1 MAELEF
7 EAYGPK
13 GDPAEHR
20 SLAEIEAGFQALPAP
35 PKDRG
40 QLALIVRRHPDGH
53 RETLASARL
62 SPEEGLSG
70 DGWNRRPPRKVE
82 AQLAVI
88 RIDIARLLAA
98 EQSVTLAGDQ
108 LFVDLDVSAENL
120 PAGTR
125 LRVGAALVEM
135 TPEPHDGCLKFKGRF
150 GQDALNFVQEKATR
164 PENRRG
170 VYWKVVEEGL
180 VSEGCPI
187 EVVSRPS

>member
-1 MAELEF
+1 MSELEF
-7 EAYGPK
+7 EAYGPT

-20 SLAEIEAGFQALPAP
+20 SLAEIEEGFALLPAP
-35 PKDRG
+35 PRDRG
-40 QLALIVRRHPDGH
+40 TLARIVRRHPDGA

-62 SPEEGLSG
+62 TAEEGLPG
-70 DGWNRRPPRKVE
+70 DGWNRRPPRKID

-88 RIDIARLLAA
+88 RIDIAELLAA

-108 LFVDLDVSAENL
+108 LFVDLDVSAVNL

-125 LRVGAALVEM
+125 LRVGGALVEM

-150 GQDALNFVQEKATR
+150 GQDALRFVQEKATR

-170 VYWKVVEEGL
+170 VYWKVIEAGDIA
-180 VSEGCPI
+180 EGCPI
-187 EVVSRPS
+187 EVVSRPV

>member
-1 MAELEF
+1 MSELEF

-13 GDPAEHR
+13 GDSAEHR
-20 SLAEIEAGFQALPAP
+20 SLEAIQEGFQALPAP

-40 QLALIVRRHPDGH
+40 TLARIVRRHPDGH
-53 RETLASARL
+53 REVLASSRL
-62 SPEEGLSG
+62 TPDEGLPG
-70 DGWNRRPPRKVE
+70 DGWNRRPPRKID

-88 RIDIARLLAA
+88 RIDIAELLAA
-98 EQSVTLAGDQ
+98 GQSVTLAGDQ
-108 LFVDLDVSAENL
+108 LFVDLDVSAVNL

-125 LRVGAALVEM
+125 LRVGQALVEM

-150 GQDALNFVQEKATR
+150 GQDALRFVQEKATR

-170 VYWKVVEEGL
+170 VYWKVIEAGD

-187 EVVSRPS
+187 EVISRPS